1 MNPRQRMLA
10 ACLGQPTDRPP
21 VWLMRQAGRYL
32 PEYREIRAGTSFLER
47 SSDPELAAEI
57 SLQPHRRFGMDG
69 VVVFSDILVPLIDA
83 GVELRFDPGPLVA
96 NPIRSEAD
104 LKRLDGSV
112 EPSMRPTCDAIRRL
126 KQSLG
131 DAAAVIGFAG
141 APWTLAAYALE
152 ERLSRDVLTLG
163 SLSYREPA
171 LVERLLEKLAA
182 VTAETLLLQIDA
194 GADVLQ
200 IFDTWA
206 GLLDAPR
213 FRRFAGRAIQSVL
226 ERLPETR
233 PPIILFARGASHL
246 EGELASLGAQVVS
259 LDWRTPLAQAAA
271 TLGQRVSLQGNLDPA
286 HLHAPEAAIEAAVH
300 AMIQAGRGARG
311 HIVNLG
317 HGIQPTTPVEGV
329 GAFVRAAKAWRPD

>member
-1 MNPRQRMLA
+1 MNPRQRMLS

-32 PEYREIRAGTSFLER
+32 PEYRDIRAGTSFLER

-57 SLQPHRRFGMDG
+57 SLQPHRRFAMDG
-69 VVVFSDILVPLIDA
+69 VVVFSDILIPLIDA
-83 GVELRFDPGPLVA
+83 GVELRFDPGPLVS
-96 NPIRSEAD
+96 NPIRSESD
-104 LKRLDGSV
+104 LKRLEGSI
-112 EPSMRPTCDAIRRL
+112 ESSMRPTCDAIRML
-126 KQSLG
+126 KRTLG
-131 DAAAVIGFAG
+131 DDAAVIGFAG

-163 SLSYREPA
+163 SLSYNSPG

-182 VTAETLLLQIDA
+182 VTAETLQLQIDA

-206 GLLDAPR
+206 GLLDASR
-213 FRRFAGRAIQSVL
+213 FRRFAGRAIESVL
-226 ERLPETR
+226 ARLPADR
-233 PPIILFARGASHL
+233 PPVILFARGASHL
-246 EGELASLGAQVVS
+246 ESELASLGAEVVS
-259 LDWRTPLAQAAA
+259 LDWRTPLQQAAQS
-271 TLGQRVSLQGNLDPA
+271 LGARVSLQGNLDPA
-286 HLHAPEAAIEAAVH
+286 HLHAPEDEIERAVH
-300 AMIQAGRGARG
+300 AMIDRGRAARG

-329 GAFVRAAKAWRPD
+329 GAFVRAARSWTPR